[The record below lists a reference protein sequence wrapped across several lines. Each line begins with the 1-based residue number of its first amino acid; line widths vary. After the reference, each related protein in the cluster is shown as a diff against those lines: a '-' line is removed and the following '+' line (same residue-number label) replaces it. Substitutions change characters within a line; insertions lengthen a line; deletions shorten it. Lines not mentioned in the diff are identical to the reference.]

1 MCCLTSASSGLKGP
15 GFSSVNPCG
24 TGRTARQKVT
34 MRIILA
40 ITGASGVRYG
50 LRLGEELLAAGHTLI
65 FLVSTAGFEVLKA
78 EAGLDWSGAELEV
91 SSRLREHFQI
101 PEDRLR
107 YYAGDNLLAPVASG
121 SAAADAMVV
130 CPCSMGSLARIACGI
145 SGNLLE
151 RSADVML
158 KEKRPLVLVPRE
170 TPLSEIHLENMLKLA
185 RMGTRIVPAMP
196 ALYHAPQTVE
206 EMIDF
211 VVGKV
216 LESLGIGH
224 RLYRPWNPLVKR

>member
-1 MCCLTSASSGLKGP
+1 
-15 GFSSVNPCG
+15 
-24 TGRTARQKVT
+24 

-40 ITGASGVRYG
+40 ITGASGVQYG
-50 LRLGEELLAAGHTLI
+50 LRLGAQLLAAGHTLT
-65 FLVSTAGFEVLKA
+65 FLVSPAGFAVLKA
-78 EAGLDWSGAELEV
+78 EAGFDWGGTEQEV
-91 SSRLREHFQI
+91 SSRLRAYFQA
-101 PEDRLR
+101 PKERLR
-107 YYAGDNLLAPVASG
+107 YYAEDNLLAPVASG
-121 SAAADAMVV
+121 SSAADAMVI

-158 KEKRPLVLVPRE
+158 KERRSLVLVPRE

-185 RMGTRIVPAMP
+185 RMGARIVPAMP
-196 ALYHAPQTVE
+196 AFYHAPEAVT

-224 RLYRPWNPLVKR
+224 RLYPPWNPEVKR

>member
-1 MCCLTSASSGLKGP
+1 
-15 GFSSVNPCG
+15 
-24 TGRTARQKVT
+24 

-40 ITGASGVRYG
+40 ITGASGARYG
-50 LRLGEELLAAGHTLI
+50 LRLCEELLATGHTLTL
-65 FLVSTAGFEVLKA
+65 LVSTAGFEVLRA
-78 EAGLDWSGAELEV
+78 EAGIDWNGEEHEV
-91 SSRLREHFQI
+91 SARLREHFHAQ
-101 PEDRLR
+101 ESRLC

-121 SAAADAMVV
+121 SSAADAMVV
-130 CPCSMGSLARIACGI
+130 CPCSMGSLARIACGN

-196 ALYHAPQTVE
+196 GLYHAPQTVE
-206 EMIDF
+206 QMINF

-216 LESLGIGH
+216 LEALGIEH
-224 RLYRPWNPLVKR
+224 SLYRPWNPQVKR